1 MKDSWQ
7 KRLKN
12 SMTEHI
18 TAAHIVSLLIC
29 AVAFISFGLTKNIS
43 VLGQVT
49 GSIFILLLLVYWAVI
64 SYIGKNFVKEN
75 RPVDLAE
82 IIYTLVTFIL
92 ILLVV
97 FTTGGIN
104 SPIKVLLLVPVIIL
118 SVTHGR
124 LGGVPAATVVGIC
137 LLIPSLASGYYG
149 NPNKVFEANLIF
161 TGVALLVGWLIGG
174 FTDIEMETRKHLSDL
189 NEELEQRVADRTNEL
204 AVINREL
211 ESEIAE
217 RRQVEYELKA
227 QNRIYDAMHGVLE
240 EASVASV
247 PRYEGISSLADM
259 AFSLQSVGYEHT
271 VAERLV
277 EVACEIAGA
286 KQGCYYG
293 YDETTGHLK
302 LVHTVGLAGDLISR
316 SGEVSMF
323 VKGEERGLVGLVA
336 QTKKPVYVPD
346 VQADPRWIAVDI
358 VRHIRSCYL
367 LPFYHGEKLFG
378 VFILLSEH
386 VDGFSREKRVLA
398 DTLASY
404 ISTAMENARL
414 FTEVHRA
421 YERLNLTQQQLF
433 QSQKM
438 EAVGQLA
445 GGMAHDLNNQLTI
458 IQACVD
464 LYLKS
469 VPENDPIYKVF
480 IRIRRAAER
489 SANLT
494 RQLMLFARKHPQFLE
509 PLDLN
514 SNIRELQEMFKQMI
528 GEDITIELDLYDG
541 LWIVNADAGNIDQV
555 ITNLV
560 LNARDAMPQGGRITI
575 KTENVKIE
583 EGCSGT
589 PQEGRPG
596 CFVRLTVEDTGTGM
610 DKQVLSHIF
619 EPFFTTKDPG
629 KGTGLGLSVAYGIVK
644 DHDGWINVKS
654 KVGQGTVFE
663 IYLPAVATGTPPAGN
678 KGSRLSPGE
687 LYGTGEKILLVEDD
701 YEVMLLTS
709 RILSENGYTV
719 VSCSKACEALQI
731 FEKEKDFSLVISDVI
746 LTDGSGIDII
756 RQLRTSHPSLGGL
769 LISGYSDERSN
780 LQRIPRGEF
789 HFLSKPYL
797 ALDLLR
803 NVREILNQN
812 Q

>member
-29 AVAFISFGLTKNIS
+29 AVAFISFGLTKNFS

-82 IIYTLVTFIL
+82 IIYTLVTFIF
-92 ILLVV
+92 ILAVV

-124 LGGVPAATVVGIC
+124 LGGVPAATVVGLY

-174 FTDIEMETRKHLSDL
+174 FTDIEMEARKHLSDL
-189 NEELEQRVADRTNEL
+189 NEELEQKVADRTNEL
-204 AVINREL
+204 AATNREL
-211 ESEIAE
+211 ENEIAE

-227 QNRIYDAMHGVLE
+227 QNRIYDAMYGVLE
-240 EASVASV
+240 KASVASV

-259 AFSLQSVGYEHT
+259 AFSLQSVGYENT
-271 VAERLV
+271 VAARLV

-293 YDETTGHLK
+293 YDEITGHLN
-302 LVHTVGLAGDLISR
+302 LVYDVGLPGDMASR
-316 SGEVSMF
+316 HSEVSMF
-323 VKGEERGLVGLVA
+323 VKGEERGIVGLVA

-358 VRHIRSCYL
+358 VPHIRSCYL

-421 YERLNLTQQQLF
+421 YEKLNLTQQQLF

-445 GGMAHDLNNQLTI
+445 GGMAHDLNNQLTV

-469 VPENDPIYKVF
+469 VPEKDTIHKAF

-514 SNIRELQEMFKQMI
+514 SNIRELLEMFKRLI
-528 GEDITIELDLYDG
+528 GEDITIELGLSDG

-560 LNARDAMPQGGRITI
+560 LNARDAMPQGGTITI
-575 KTENVKIE
+575 KTENVKFE
-583 EGCSGT
+583 ENYPEC
-589 PQEGRPG
+589 GRPG
-596 CFVRLTVEDTGTGM
+596 CFVRLTVEDTGAGM
-610 DKQVLSHIF
+610 NEQVLSHIF
-619 EPFFTTKDPG
+619 DPFFTTKEPG
-629 KGTGLGLSVAYGIVK
+629 KGTGLGLSVAYGIIK
-644 DHDGWINVKS
+644 DHEGWINVKS
-654 KVGQGTVFE
+654 QVGRGSVFE
-663 IYLPAVATGTPPAGN
+663 IYLPAISTSLQLDGIEDRAY
-678 KGSRLSPGE
+678 SSGE
-687 LYGTGEKILLVEDD
+687 LCGRREKILLVEDD
-701 YEVMLLTS
+701 YEVMLLTN
-709 RILSENGYTV
+709 RLLSENGYTV
-719 VSCSKACEALQI
+719 VSCGTACEAFKI

-746 LTDGSGIDII
+746 LPDGSGIDII
-756 RQLRTSHPSLGGL
+756 RQLRVSHPSLGGL

-780 LQRIPRGEF
+780 LLRIPRDEF
-789 HFLSKPYL
+789 RFLSKPYL
-797 ALDLLR
+797 AADLLR

>member
-1 MKDSWQ
+1 MKDIWQ
-7 KRLKN
+7 KRLEN
-12 SMTEHI
+12 SMIEHI

-29 AVAFISFGLTKNIS
+29 AVAFISFGPMKNLS
-43 VLGQVT
+43 MLGQVT
-49 GSIFILLLLVYWAVI
+49 GTLFILLLLVYWAAI
-64 SYIGKNFVKEN
+64 SYIGKSIVKEN
-75 RPVDLAE
+75 RLVDLAE
-82 IIYTLVTFIL
+82 IIYTLFTFIL
-92 ILLVV
+92 ILAVV
-97 FTTGGIN
+97 ITTGGIN

-124 LGGVPAATVVGIC
+124 WGGVPAATVLGLY

-149 NPNKVFEANLIF
+149 NPNKIFEANLIF
-161 TGVALLVGWLIGG
+161 TGVALLVGWMIGG
-174 FTDIEMETRKHLSDL
+174 FTDMEMEARKHLFHL
-189 NEELEQRVADRTNEL
+189 NEELEQKVADRTNEL
-204 AVINREL
+204 AAVSREL
-211 ESEIAE
+211 ENEIAE

-240 EASVASV
+240 EASAVSA
-247 PRYEGISSLADM
+247 PRYEGISTLADL
-259 AFSLQSVGYEHT
+259 AFSLQSVGYENT
-271 VAERLV
+271 VAARLV

-293 YDETTGHLK
+293 YDENTGHLN
-302 LVHTVGLAGDLISR
+302 LVYTVGLPDLASR
-316 SGEVSMF
+316 SGEASMF
-323 VKGEERGLVGLVA
+323 VKGEERGFVGLVA

-346 VQADPRWIAVDI
+346 VQADPRWIAVDFA
-358 VRHIRSCYL
+358 RHIRSCYL

-378 VFILLSEH
+378 VFVLLSEH
-386 VDGFSREKRVLA
+386 VDGFSKEKRVLA

-433 QSQKM
+433 HSQKM

-445 GGMAHDLNNQLTI
+445 GGMAHDLNNQMTV

-469 VPENDPIYKVF
+469 VPESDPIHKAF

-494 RQLMLFARKHPQFLE
+494 RQLMLFARKHPQFRE

-514 SNIRELQEMFKQMI
+514 SNIRELQEMFKRMI
-528 GEDITIELDLYDG
+528 GEDITIKLDLSDD

-560 LNARDAMPQGGRITI
+560 LNARDAMPQGGTITI
-575 KTENVKIE
+575 KTENVKFE
-583 EGCSGT
+583 ESRCGA
-589 PQEGRPG
+589 PQGSRPC

-610 DKQVLSHIF
+610 DEQVLSHIF
-619 EPFFTTKDPG
+619 EPFFTTKDPD
-629 KGTGLGLSVAYGIVK
+629 KGTGLGLSVAYGIIQ
-644 DHDGWINVKS
+644 DHEGWINVKS

-663 IYLPAVATGTPPAGN
+663 IYLPAMSTGMRLAGI
-678 KGSRLSPGE
+678 KDGRLSSNE

-719 VSCSKACEALQI
+719 VSCGKACEAFKI
-731 FEKEKDFSLVISDVI
+731 FEKEKDFCLVISDVI
-746 LTDGSGIDII
+746 LPDGSGIDII
-756 RQLRTSHPSLGGL
+756 RQMRASHPSLGGL

-780 LQRIPRGEF
+780 LRRIPRDEF
-789 HFLSKPYL
+789 RFLSKPYL
-797 ALDLLR
+797 AADLLR
-803 NVREILNQN
+803 NIREILNQN